1 MMFHMKTA
9 SVRDLRQDF
18 PRILAWIEAG
28 EEVAITM
35 RRQAV
40 ARLVPLPRKK
50 QAKRRIPDIADR
62 LKRVFGAKIIPDKT
76 IKTIM
81 EQNKGAIF
89 SEFSPLTEQIVI
101 DTGELHGGLRGGGL
115 SGQIAVQTLNGQIK
129 IK

>member
-1 MMFHMKTA
+1 MFHMKTA

-50 QAKRRIPDIADR
+50 QPKGRMPDIADR
-62 LKRVFGAKIIPDKT
+62 LKRVFGTKIIPDKT
-76 IKTIM
+76 MRTIM
-81 EQNKGAIF
+81 VQNKGAI
-89 SEFSPLTEQIVI
+89 
-101 DTGELHGGLRGGGL
+101 
-115 SGQIAVQTLNGQIK
+115 
-129 IK
+129 